1 VIDAVNNITVNDRLD
16 VSQPRSIQI
25 LPRVA
30 LRIQN
35 KDSFVEF
42 GPQAGYEMR
51 ALQGYRFNTPG
62 VLVPA
67 ECLLNAEKSLTK
79 CITEKSKDTDG
90 SITEDS
96 DPSAIVQ
103 NRKRLGLYWKI
114 GFSLPLGE
122 KLKYELED
130 EGNWFLARFHEDN
143 SIDTRLL
150 DVNKHRLRFFIWP
163 NFSIGPTYQ
172 LLFYRN
178 KGTNPDWL
186 TQRQL
191 TIEAVINFDLFNR
204 RERQIQIKNKP

>member
-1 VIDAVNNITVNDRLD
+1 
-16 VSQPRSIQI
+16 
-25 LPRVA
+25 
-30 LRIQN
+30 
-35 KDSFVEF
+35 
-42 GPQAGYEMR
+42 
-51 ALQGYRFNTPG
+51 
-62 VLVPA
+62 
-67 ECLLNAEKSLTK
+67 
-79 CITEKSKDTDG
+79 
-90 SITEDS
+90 
-96 DPSAIVQ
+96 
-103 NRKRLGLYWKI
+103 
-114 GFSLPLGE
+114 
-122 KLKYELED
+122 
-130 EGNWFLARFHEDN
+130 LARFHEDN